1 MHGVTSWIDAPRTI
15 LAAIAAVLAALGAMA
30 ANADD
35 AMGIASVAAR
45 VFTCEAVMGTVLALL
60 SSRGRW
66 SHRRRAQ
73 AGGPEP
79 AGTRAHS
86 DGIADTGD
94 AAGVASD
101 EQSD

>member
-1 MHGVTSWIDAPRTI
+1 
-15 LAAIAAVLAALGAMA
+15 MA

-35 AMGIASVAAR
+35 AMGIASVAAT
-45 VFTCEAVMGTVLALL
+45 VFTCEAVVGGLFALVP
-60 SSRGRW
+60 SRGRW
-66 SHRRRAQ
+66 SHRRRAW

-94 AAGVASD
+94 VTRVAPD
-101 EQSD
+101 EQND